1 MVAFPC
7 AHLGVSRHRRA
18 RRPRPKKSGS
28 RRQNTEDPFSFVLD
42 ICFATTAAPRRAFFG
57 RLDFSFLVSDVRSLG
72 LADATA

>member
-1 MVAFPC
+1 M
-7 AHLGVSRHRRA
+7 LSRA
-18 RRPRPKKSGS
+18 RILVFRATDELGDPELKKSGS

-42 ICFATTAAPRRAFFG
+42 ICFATTVAPRRTFFG